1 MRVSLP
7 ARVRAGCK
15 ERYRVINALWVNAE
29 ETGDFFTPFPM
40 TSPSLMPLPEPLSK
54 SEVERVVVRVEEV
67 VKGVVKVTRSATTVA
82 AKG

>member
-15 ERYRVINALWVNAE
+15 DRYRVINALWVNEE
-29 ETGDFFTPFPM
+29 ETGDFFAQFPLSLSLSEP
-40 TSPSLMPLPEPLSK
+40 SPMPLPK
-54 SEVERVVVRVEEV
+54 SDMEEV
-67 VKGVVKVTRSATTVA
+67 VEGVVKVTRSATTVA